1 MPLLHSCVLK
11 NASGKICGY
20 SGLLLPVCEDIGL
33 ANRANEQTYNI
44 ITYTFIICGL
54 DTVPILGN
62 ITIEKIIALLIY
74 MPTLAIKLNQ
84 PLSARLFPITNK
96 KLGK

>member
-1 MPLLHSCVLK
+1 MPLLYSCVLK

-33 ANRANEQTYNI
+33 ANRVNEQTYNI
-44 ITYTFIICGL
+44 NTYTFIICGL
-54 DTVPILGN
+54 DTVAILGN
-62 ITIEKIIALLIY
+62 ITIAKIIALLIY
-74 MPTLAIKLNQ
+74 MPTLTIKLDK
-84 PLSARLFPITNK
+84 PLSAQLFPITNK